1 MPTFAQDYSIMAPA
15 KVGGGWDS
23 TARAIQKVMQDE
35 GIAGAV
41 EVTNVPG
48 DGGVV
53 GLKQFVTES
62 AGDATKLIVAG
73 YVMVGSIAINS
84 SSVTLGDVTPVARL
98 TGEAEAIAVRA
109 DSDLHTIDDLVEL
122 WKSKPGRLTW
132 VGGSKGGVDHVVVG
146 IFASEIGLDPSTV
159 KYRARSGGGEAVR
172 DVMADRKVIGISSV
186 GEFVGKTP
194 NPAFRILAVT
204 SEERLP
210 NVDAPTLKELGY
222 DVVVQNWRMIA
233 AAPGISESDEAR
245 IIADFDNLNG
255 TAGWQAMLAENGW
268 ANVYISGETFR
279 KQLDADIS
287 STREVLK
294 GLGMIK

>member
-41 EVTNVPG
+41 DVTNVPG

-62 AGDATKLIVAG
+62 AGDPTKLIVAG
-73 YVMVGSIAINS
+73 YVMVGSIATNS
-84 SSVTLGDVTPVARL
+84 SSVTLSDVTPIARL

-109 DSDLHTIDDLVEL
+109 DSDLDTIDDLVEL
-122 WKSKPGRLTW
+122 WQANPGRLTW
-132 VGGSKGGVDHVVVG
+132 VGGSKGGVDHIVAG
-146 IFASEIGLDPSTV
+146 LFASQIGIDPSAI

-172 DVMADRKVIGISSV
+172 DVMADKKIIGISSV
-186 GEFVGKTP
+186 GEFVGKANIP
-194 NPAFRILAVT
+194 VFRILAVT

-233 AAPGISESDEAR
+233 AAPGISESDEAK
-245 IIADFDNLNG
+245 IIADFDGLNG
-255 TAGWQAMLAENGW
+255 TAGWEAVLEENGW
-268 ANVYISGETFR
+268 ANVYSSGEAFR
-279 KQLDADIS
+279 KELEADIS
-287 STREVLK
+287 STREALK
-294 GLGMIK
+294 GLGMVR